1 LTIFEKY
8 SNFMKFRLVGTVLFH
23 ADRPTNMIKP
33 LVYLRNFANAPKSG
47 KIMCET
53 NPALRFLQVTPLV

>member
-1 LTIFEKY
+1 
-8 SNFMKFRLVGTVLFH
+8 MKFRLVGTVLFH